1 MIQSREAWDWIIN
14 SLLSGLRSSLLGGY
28 GSYYELCIKGTETF
42 LFGGISPPNKNIFL
56 CVLCASVVKN
66 VF

>member
-42 LFGGISPPNKNIFL
+42 LFGATWQWLPAEREALS
-56 CVLCASVVKN
+56 A
-66 VF
+66 